1 MTRTGCGASPPSET
15 AVPWL
20 PERLGDNAEES
31 AASGPGPEKLQ
42 DHPSDQRDDASEE
55 QPGVGLSEACDLDL
69 LGVLGHI
76 GEGCIVIVEGSDLG
90 DADTAD
96 GVFKPKA
103 IEEEPDLEPLLVF
116 AIIHATTKG
125 NAWALRQSLSLILG
139 PFAGPRAG
147 ARTQVGAELT
157 ARENA
162 PWLLGDASVEIW
174 EMAWRHQI
182 RWLLMERATAA
193 QIVQSASIT
202 MLPSGSLS
210 RRSTFRQSA
219 ILGVPRVAEVEG
231 GGAPV
236 EVAAAEPL

>member
-1 MTRTGCGASPPSET
+1 M
-15 AVPWL
+15 
-20 PERLGDNAEES
+20 
-31 AASGPGPEKLQ
+31 GP
-42 DHPSDQRDDASEE
+42 
-55 QPGVGLSEACDLDL
+55 SEACDLDL
-69 LGVLGHI
+69 LGVLGRI
-76 GEGCIVIVEGSDLG
+76 GEGCIVIVEGSD
-90 DADTAD
+90 ADTAD
-96 GVFKPKA
+96 GVLKPKA
-103 IEEEPDLEPLLVF
+103 IEEEPDDLEPLLVF